1 MEACFASIYLPDPM
15 RRKRWLRS
23 NPASAMRV
31 AVRSELPWRAKA
43 MLMLAMTLIIAL
55 IVAAALIAYSYSRP
69 ATPQDS
75 GALTAEMEKMRADAK
90 QAIAE
95 RDRKMELLVQ
105 LESQQKVDRAAGEQ
119 VQAQL
124 RALEDENARLKEDLS
139 FFESLLPTP
148 ANAKGV
154 VIRSFRLQAL
164 NDSER
169 ENVRAPGRTPNRK
182 PGGEPQAVR
191 YRLLVQQS
199 GRPEH
204 DFVGA
209 VSLTVSLQ
217 QGGRPW
223 ILQLPDATIPDAGP
237 QPLSFRHY
245 QRVEGTFELPEGA
258 VVRSVLVKIQ
268 SNGEVRAQQTFT
280 M

>member
-1 MEACFASIYLPDPM
+1 M
-15 RRKRWLRS
+15 R
-23 NPASAMRV
+23 AQ
-31 AVRSELPWRAKA
+31 LPWRMKA
-43 MLMLAMTLIIAL
+43 VLLLALISIVVL
-55 IVAAALIAYSYSRP
+55 IVAAALVAINYNRP
-69 ATPQDS
+69 LVNENVVAS
-75 GALTAEMEKMRADAK
+75 SAETDKIRADAK
-90 QAIAE
+90 QAMSE
-95 RDRKMELLVQ
+95 RDRQTALSVQ
-105 LESQQKVDRAAGEQ
+105 LDNQLKVDRAAQEQ
-119 VQAQL
+119 MQSQL
-124 RALEDENARLKEDLS
+124 KALENENARLKEDLA

-164 NDSER
+164 NESDR
-169 ENVRAPGRTPNRK
+169 EPGRESNRK
-182 PGGEPQAVR
+182 PGQEPMALR

-199 GRPEH
+199 GRPER

-223 ILQLPDATIPDAGP
+223 VLQLPDATIPDAGP
-237 QPLSFRHY
+237 PPLSFRHY

-258 VVRSVLVKIQ
+258 VVRSVQVKIQ

>member
-1 MEACFASIYLPDPM
+1 M
-15 RRKRWLRS
+15 
-23 NPASAMRV
+23 V
-31 AVRSELPWRAKA
+31 
-43 MLMLAMTLIIAL
+43 AL
-55 IVAAALIAYSYSRP
+55 IVAATVVTYSYSRP
-69 ATPQDS
+69 PANENIAAPSLETD
-75 GALTAEMEKMRADAK
+75 KIRADAK
-90 QAIAE
+90 QAISE
-95 RDRKMELLVQ
+95 RDRQTALAARLDNQ
-105 LESQQKVDRAAGEQ
+105 LQMDRAAQEQ
-119 VQAQL
+119 MQSQL
-124 RALEDENARLKEDLS
+124 KALENENARLKEDLS

-148 ANAKGV
+148 ANAKDV

-164 NDSER
+164 SGSDR
-169 ENVRAPGRTPNRK
+169 ESGREANRK
-182 PGGEPQAVR
+182 AGPEAQALR

-199 GRPEH
+199 GRPER

-209 VSLTVSLQ
+209 VSLTVNLQ

-223 ILQLPDATIPDAGP
+223 VLHLPDATIPDAGP
-237 QPLSFRHY
+237 PPLSFRHY

>member
-1 MEACFASIYLPDPM
+1 M
-15 RRKRWLRS
+15 RRKRWLRN
-23 NPASAMRV
+23 NPANAMRV
-31 AVRSELPWRAKA
+31 AVRSELPWRAKV
-43 MLMLAMTLIIAL
+43 MLMLAMMLVIVL
-55 IVAAALIAYSYSRP
+55 IVAAALIAYSGSRP
-69 ATPQDS
+69 SVPQEAT
-75 GALTAEMEKMRADAK
+75 ALSAELEKVRADAK
-90 QAIAE
+90 QAIVE
-95 RDRKMELLVQ
+95 RDGKLALLVQ
-105 LESQQKVDRAAGEQ
+105 LENQQKIDRASSEQ

-124 RALEDENARLKEDLS
+124 KALENENARLKEDLA

-148 ANAKGV
+148 TNAKGV

-169 ENVRAPGRTPNRK
+169 ENGREPVRKPNRK
-182 PGGEPQAVR
+182 PGDEPQALR

-199 GRPEH
+199 GRPER
-204 DFVGA
+204 DFIGA

-223 ILQLPDATIPDAGP
+223 VLQLPDATIPDAGP
-237 QPLSFRHY
+237 PPLAFRHY

>member
-1 MEACFASIYLPDPM
+1 M

-23 NPASAMRV
+23 NPASATKV
-31 AVRSELPWRAKA
+31 AVRSELPWRVKA
-43 MLMLAMTLIIAL
+43 VLLLSAMVLIAL
-55 IVAAALIAYSYSRP
+55 IVGASLIAFSYSRT
-69 ATPQDS
+69 ATPGDAS
-75 GALTAEMEKMRADAK
+75 VFSEEVKEIRASAK

-95 RDRKMELLVQ
+95 RDGKLALVAH
-105 LESQQKVDRAAGEQ
+105 LENQQRVDRAASEQ

-124 RALEDENARLKEDLS
+124 KALENENARLKEDLA

-148 ANAKGV
+148 TNAKGV

-169 ENVRAPGRTPNRK
+169 DNVGAPGGAFDRK
-182 PGGEPQAVR
+182 AGDAPQALR

-199 GRPEH
+199 GRPER
-204 DFVGA
+204 DFIGA

-237 QPLSFRHY
+237 QPLAFRHY

-268 SNGEVRAQQTFT
+268 SNGEVRTQQTFT

>member
-1 MEACFASIYLPDPM
+1 M

-23 NPASAMRV
+23 HPASATKV
-31 AVRSELPWRAKA
+31 AVRTQLPWRAKA
-43 MLMLAMTLIIAL
+43 LLSLALVSIVAL
-55 IVAAALIAYSYSRP
+55 IVAAALVASNYGRP
-69 ATPQDS
+69 SVPEDVAP
-75 GALTAEMEKMRADAK
+75 LTAEIAKIRTDAR
-90 QAIAE
+90 QAIVE
-95 RDRKMELLVQ
+95 RDRTAALSVQ
-105 LESQQKVDRAAGEQ
+105 LENQLKVDRAAQEQ

-124 RALEDENARLKEDLS
+124 KVLENENARLKEDLS

-169 ENVRAPGRTPNRK
+169 ETSREPGRASNRR
-182 PGGEPQAVR
+182 PGQDPQALR

-199 GRPEH
+199 GRPER
-204 DFVGA
+204 DFVGV

-223 ILQLPDATIPDAGP
+223 VLQLPDPTIPEAGP
-237 QPLSFRHY
+237 PPLSFRHY
-245 QRVEGTFELPEGA
+245 QRVEGTFELPEGS
-258 VVRSVLVKIQ
+258 VVRSVQVKIH
-268 SNGEVRAQQTFT
+268 SDGEVRAQQTFT

>member
-1 MEACFASIYLPDPM
+1 M

-31 AVRSELPWRAKA
+31 AVRSELPWRVKA
-43 MLMLAMTLIIAL
+43 VLLLAAMVLVAL
-55 IVAAALIAYSYSRP
+55 IVAASLIAYSYSRTPPP
-69 ATPQDS
+69 ADAGSFT
-75 GALTAEMEKMRADAK
+75 EEVEKVRGHAK

-95 RDRKMELLVQ
+95 RDGKLALVAQ
-105 LESQQKVDRAAGEQ
+105 LENQQRVDRAASEQ
-119 VQAQL
+119 VQAQVKV
-124 RALEDENARLKEDLS
+124 LENENARLKEDLS

-148 ANAKGV
+148 TNAKGV

-169 ENVRAPGRTPNRK
+169 ENVSTRGAARDRK
-182 PGGEPQAVR
+182 AGDAPQALR

-199 GRPEH
+199 GRPDR

-223 ILQLPDATIPDAGP
+223 ILQLPDAAIPDAGP
-237 QPLSFRHY
+237 QPLAFRHY

-268 SNGEVRAQQTFT
+268 SNGEVRTQQTFT

>member
-1 MEACFASIYLPDPM
+1 M

-23 NPASAMRV
+23 NPNATRV
-31 AVRSELPWRAKA
+31 AVRSELPWRVKA
-43 MLMLAMTLIIAL
+43 MLLLAAMLVIAL
-55 IVAAALIAYSYSRP
+55 IVGAALIALSGRP
-69 ATPQDS
+69 SVPLEA
-75 GALTAEMEKMRADAK
+75 AVLAAEIEQARADAR
-90 QAIAE
+90 QAVAE
-95 RDRKMELLVQ
+95 RDSKLALLVQ
-105 LESQQKVDRAAGEQ
+105 LENQQKIDRAASEQ
-119 VQAQL
+119 VQLQL
-124 RALEDENARLKEDLS
+124 KALENENARLKEDLS

-148 ANAKGV
+148 ANSKGV

-164 NDSER
+164 NDER
-169 ENVRAPGRTPNRK
+169 EDGKESLRKENRK
-182 PGGEPQAVR
+182 PGDEPLSLR

-199 GRPEH
+199 GRPER

-223 ILQLPDATIPDAGP
+223 VLQLPDATIPEAGP
-237 QPLSFRHY
+237 PPLAFRHY

>member
-1 MEACFASIYLPDPM
+1 M

-23 NPASAMRV
+23 NPANAMRV

-43 MLMLAMTLIIAL
+43 MLLLAMMVIIAL
-55 IVAAALIAYSYSRP
+55 IVAAALTAYVRTRP
-69 ATPQDS
+69 SAPQDS
-75 GALTAEMEKMRADAK
+75 GALSAEIEKVRADAK
-90 QAIAE
+90 QAIAA
-95 RDRKMELLVQ
+95 RDGKLALLAQ
-105 LESQQKVDRAAGEQ
+105 LENQQKIDRAAAEQ
-119 VQAQL
+119 VQAQVKL
-124 RALEDENARLKEDLS
+124 LENENARLKEDLS

-148 ANAKGV
+148 ANTKGV
-154 VIRSFRLQAL
+154 VIRSFRLQPL
-164 NDSER
+164 NDPER
-169 ENVRAPGRTPNRK
+169 EAGREPARKSNRK
-182 PGGEPQAVR
+182 PGDEPQALR

-199 GRPEH
+199 GRPER

-223 ILQLPDATIPDAGP
+223 VLQLPDAAIPDAGP
-237 QPLSFRHY
+237 PPLAFRHY

>member
-1 MEACFASIYLPDPM
+1 M
-15 RRKRWLRS
+15 K
-23 NPASAMRV
+23 V
-31 AVRSELPWRAKA
+31 AVRSELPWRVKA
-43 MLMLAMTLIIAL
+43 VLLLAAMVLVAL
-55 IVAAALIAYSYSRP
+55 IVAASLIAYSYSRTS
-69 ATPQDS
+69 TPSDAGS
-75 GALTAEMEKMRADAK
+75 LAAEVEQIRADAK

-95 RDRKMELLVQ
+95 RDAKLALVAR
-105 LESQQKVDRAAGEQ
+105 LENQQRVDRAAAEQ

-124 RALEDENARLKEDLS
+124 RALENENARLKEDLS

-169 ENVRAPGRTPNRK
+169 ENVGTPASASDRK
-182 PGGEPQAVR
+182 SGEAPQALR

-199 GRPEH
+199 GRPER

-223 ILQLPDATIPDAGP
+223 VLQLPDATIPEAGP
-237 QPLSFRHY
+237 QPLAFRHY

-268 SNGEVRAQQTFT
+268 SNGEVRTQQTFT

>member
-1 MEACFASIYLPDPM
+1 
-15 RRKRWLRS
+15 
-23 NPASAMRV
+23 MRV
-31 AVRSELPWRAKA
+31 AVRSEMPWRAKA
-43 MLMLAMTLIIAL
+43 MLLLALMLIMAL
-55 IVAAALIAYSYSRP
+55 IVAAALVAFSRSRP
-69 ATPQDS
+69 AAQQDS
-75 GALTAEMEKMRADAK
+75 GALSAEIEKVRADAK
-90 QAIAE
+90 QAIAA
-95 RDRKMELLVQ
+95 RDSKLSLLAQ
-105 LESQQKVDRAAGEQ
+105 LENQQKIDRAAAEQ

-124 RALEDENARLKEDLS
+124 KLLENENARLKEDLS

-148 ANAKGV
+148 ATTKGV

-164 NDSER
+164 HDSER
-169 ENVRAPGRTPNRK
+169 ESSREPGRKSNRK
-182 PGGEPQAVR
+182 PGDEPQALR

-199 GRPEH
+199 GRPER

-237 QPLSFRHY
+237 PPLAFRHY

>member
-1 MEACFASIYLPDPM
+1 M

-23 NPASAMRV
+23 NPANAMRV
-31 AVRSELPWRAKA
+31 AVRSELPWRVKA
-43 MLMLAMTLIIAL
+43 MLLLAAMLIIAL
-55 IVAAALIAYSYSRP
+55 IVGAALIALRSRP
-69 ATPQDS
+69 SVPLEAGVLS
-75 GALTAEMEKMRADAK
+75 AEIEQVRADAK
-90 QAIAE
+90 QAVAE
-95 RDRKMELLVQ
+95 RDSKLALLVQ
-105 LESQQKVDRAAGEQ
+105 LENQQKIDRAASEQ
-119 VQAQL
+119 VQLQL
-124 RALEDENARLKEDLS
+124 KALENENARLKEDLA

-164 NDSER
+164 NDER
-169 ENVRAPGRTPNRK
+169 EEGKAPAKKTNRK
-182 PGGEPQAVR
+182 PGDEPQALR

-199 GRPEH
+199 GRPER

-237 QPLSFRHY
+237 PPLAFRHY

>member
-1 MEACFASIYLPDPM
+1 
-15 RRKRWLRS
+15 
-23 NPASAMRV
+23 MRV
-31 AVRSELPWRAKA
+31 AVRSELPWRVKA
-43 MLMLAMTLIIAL
+43 FLLLAMMVIIAL
-55 IVAAALIAYSYSRP
+55 LVAAALIAYSYSRP
-69 ATPQDS
+69 VAPNDPA
-75 GALTAEMEKMRADAK
+75 ALTSELERTRADAK
-90 QAIAE
+90 QALAE
-95 RDRKMELLVQ
+95 RDRKQALLVQ
-105 LESQQKVDRAAGEQ
+105 AENQQRVERAASEQ
-119 VQAQL
+119 VHAQL
-124 RALEDENARLKEDLS
+124 RALENENARLKEDLA

-148 ANAKGV
+148 ANTKAKGV
-154 VIRSFRLQAL
+154 VIRSFRLQPL
-164 NDSER
+164 SDSER
-169 ENVRAPGRTPNRK
+169 ETNREAGRKVSRK
-182 PGGEPQAVR
+182 PGDEPQALR

-199 GRPEH
+199 GRPER

-223 ILQLPDATIPDAGP
+223 VLQLPDAAIPDAGP
-237 QPLSFRHY
+237 PPLSFRHY

>member
-1 MEACFASIYLPDPM
+1 M
-15 RRKRWLRS
+15 R
-23 NPASAMRV
+23 AQ
-31 AVRSELPWRAKA
+31 LPWRMKA
-43 MLMLAMTLIIAL
+43 VLLLALISIIAL
-55 IVAAALIAYSYSRP
+55 IVAAALVAFSYSRP
-69 ATPQDS
+69 SATENIV
-75 GALTAEMEKMRADAK
+75 ALSDETDQIRADAR
-90 QAIAE
+90 QAMSE
-95 RDRKMELLVQ
+95 RDRQTALAVQ
-105 LESQQKVDRAAGEQ
+105 LDNQLKVDRAAQEQ
-119 VQAQL
+119 MQSQL
-124 RALEDENARLKEDLS
+124 KALENENARLKEDLA

-164 NDSER
+164 NESDR
-169 ENVRAPGRTPNRK
+169 DPGRESNRK
-182 PGGEPQAVR
+182 PGQEPMALR

-199 GRPEH
+199 GRPER

-223 ILQLPDATIPDAGP
+223 VLQLPDSTIPEAGP
-237 QPLSFRHY
+237 PPLSFRHY

-258 VVRSVLVKIQ
+258 VVRSVQVKIQ

>member
-1 MEACFASIYLPDPM
+1 M

-23 NPASAMRV
+23 NPANAMRV
-31 AVRSELPWRAKA
+31 AVRSELPWRAKV
-43 MLMLAMTLIIAL
+43 MLMLAMMLGITLI
-55 IVAAALIAYSYSRP
+55 VGAALIAYNGSGPSV
-69 ATPQDS
+69 PQEAA
-75 GALTAEMEKMRADAK
+75 ALSAELEKVRADAK

-95 RDRKMELLVQ
+95 KDGKLALLVQ
-105 LESQQKVDRAAGEQ
+105 LENQQKIDRAASEQ

-124 RALEDENARLKEDLS
+124 KALENENARLKEDLA

-148 ANAKGV
+148 TNAKGV
-154 VIRSFRLQAL
+154 VIRSFRLQAV

-169 ENVRAPGRTPNRK
+169 ENGREPARKANRK
-182 PGGEPQAVR
+182 PGDEPQALR

-199 GRPEH
+199 GRPER
-204 DFVGA
+204 DFIGA

-223 ILQLPDATIPDAGP
+223 VLQLPDATIPDAGP
-237 QPLSFRHY
+237 PPLAFRHY

>member
-1 MEACFASIYLPDPM
+1 M
-15 RRKRWLRS
+15 K
-23 NPASAMRV
+23 V
-31 AVRSELPWRAKA
+31 AIRSELPWRVKA
-43 MLMLAMTLIIAL
+43 VLLLAAMVLVALIIAGS
-55 IVAAALIAYSYSRP
+55 LIAYSYSRTS
-69 ATPQDS
+69 TPSDAGS
-75 GALTAEMEKMRADAK
+75 LTAEVEHVRADAK

-95 RDRKMELLVQ
+95 RDAKLALVAR
-105 LESQQKVDRAAGEQ
+105 LENQQRVDRAAAEQ

-124 RALEDENARLKEDLS
+124 RALENENARLKEDLS

-169 ENVRAPGRTPNRK
+169 ENVRTPASASDRK
-182 PGGEPQAVR
+182 AGEAPQALR

-199 GRPEH
+199 GRPER

-223 ILQLPDATIPDAGP
+223 VLQLPDSAIPEAGP
-237 QPLSFRHY
+237 QPLAFRHY

-268 SNGEVRAQQTFT
+268 SNGEVRTQQTFT

>member
-1 MEACFASIYLPDPM
+1 M

-23 NPASAMRV
+23 NPANAMRV
-31 AVRSELPWRAKA
+31 AVRSELPWRVKA
-43 MLMLAMTLIIAL
+43 MLLLAAMLIIAL
-55 IVAAALIAYSYSRP
+55 IVGAALITLSSRP
-69 ATPQDS
+69 SVPLEAGVLS
-75 GALTAEMEKMRADAK
+75 AEIEQARADAK
-90 QAIAE
+90 QAAAE
-95 RDRKMELLVQ
+95 RDSKLALLVQ
-105 LESQQKVDRAAGEQ
+105 LENRQQIDRAAAEQ
-119 VQAQL
+119 VQLQL
-124 RALEDENARLKEDLS
+124 RALENENARLKEDLA

-148 ANAKGV
+148 ANAKGGV

-164 NDSER
+164 NDER
-169 ENVRAPGRTPNRK
+169 EEGKEPDRKANRK
-182 PGGEPQAVR
+182 PGDEPQALR

-199 GRPEH
+199 GRPER

-223 ILQLPDATIPDAGP
+223 VLQLPDATIPDAGP
-237 QPLSFRHY
+237 PPLAFRHY

>member
-1 MEACFASIYLPDPM
+1 
-15 RRKRWLRS
+15 
-23 NPASAMRV
+23 
-31 AVRSELPWRAKA
+31 
-43 MLMLAMTLIIAL
+43 
-55 IVAAALIAYSYSRP
+55 
-69 ATPQDS
+69 
-75 GALTAEMEKMRADAK
+75 MRARSARRSK
-90 QAIAE
+90 KFALARQAIAE
-95 RDRKMELLVQ
+95 RDSRSALVAQ
-105 LESQQKVDRAAGEQ
+105 LENQQRVDRAASEQ

-124 RALEDENARLKEDLS
+124 KALENENARLKEDLS

-169 ENVRAPGRTPNRK
+169 ENARAPRNASDRK
-182 PGGEPQAVR
+182 AGDSPQALR

-199 GRPEH
+199 GRPER
-204 DFVGA
+204 DFIGA

-237 QPLSFRHY
+237 QPLAFRHY

-258 VVRSVLVKIQ
+258 VVRSVLVKIE
-268 SNGEVRAQQTFT
+268 SNGEVRTQQTFT

>member
-1 MEACFASIYLPDPM
+1 MVL
-15 RRKRWLRS
+15 
-23 NPASAMRV
+23 V
-31 AVRSELPWRAKA
+31 
-43 MLMLAMTLIIAL
+43 AL
-55 IVAAALIAYSYSRP
+55 IVAASLIAYSYSRTS
-69 ATPQDS
+69 TPSDAGS
-75 GALTAEMEKMRADAK
+75 LAAEVERIRADAK

-95 RDRKMELLVQ
+95 RDAKLTLVAR
-105 LESQQKVDRAAGEQ
+105 LENQQRVDRAAAEQ

-124 RALEDENARLKEDLS
+124 RTLENENARLKEDLS

-169 ENVRAPGRTPNRK
+169 ENVGTPASASDRK
-182 PGGEPQAVR
+182 SGEAPQALR

-199 GRPEH
+199 GRPER

-209 VSLTVSLQ
+209 VSLTVSLH

-223 ILQLPDATIPDAGP
+223 VLQLPDATIPEAGP
-237 QPLSFRHY
+237 QPLAFRHY

-268 SNGEVRAQQTFT
+268 SNGEVRTQQTFT

>member
-1 MEACFASIYLPDPM
+1 M

-23 NPASAMRV
+23 NPANATRV
-31 AVRSELPWRAKA
+31 AIRGELPWRAKVMLSLAA
-43 MLMLAMTLIIAL
+43 MLIVGL
-55 IVAAALIAYSYSRP
+55 IVVAALIAFGSRTSAP
-69 ATPQDS
+69 LEA
-75 GALTAEMEKMRADAK
+75 GASSAELDRIRADAR
-90 QAIAE
+90 QAVAE
-95 RDRKMELLVQ
+95 RDKKLALLAQ
-105 LESQQKVDRAAGEQ
+105 LENQQKIDRAASEQ

-124 RALEDENARLKEDLS
+124 KALENENARLKEDLA

-148 ANAKGV
+148 TNAKGV

-169 ENVRAPGRTPNRK
+169 ENGKDAVRKANRK
-182 PGGEPQAVR
+182 PGDEPQALR

-199 GRPEH
+199 GRPER
-204 DFVGA
+204 DFIGA

-223 ILQLPDATIPDAGP
+223 VLQLPDATIPDAGP
-237 QPLSFRHY
+237 PPLAFRHY

>member
-1 MEACFASIYLPDPM
+1 M

-23 NPASAMRV
+23 SPASAMRV
-31 AVRSELPWRAKA
+31 AVRSELPWRVKA
-43 MLMLAMTLIIAL
+43 MLLLAAMLMVAL
-55 IVAAALIAYSYSRP
+55 IVAAALIAYTYSRP
-69 ATPQDS
+69 SAPSDA
-75 GALTAEMEKMRADAK
+75 GALTSEIERMRADAK

-95 RDRKMELLVQ
+95 RDRKLALLVQ
-105 LESQQKVDRAAGEQ
+105 LENQQKVERAASEQ

-124 RALEDENARLKEDLS
+124 KALENENARLKEDLS

-169 ENVRAPGRTPNRK
+169 ENVRAPGRTANRK
-182 PGGEPQAVR
+182 PGEVPQALR

-199 GRPEH
+199 GRPER

-223 ILQLPDATIPDAGP
+223 VLQLPDATIPDAGP

>member
-1 MEACFASIYLPDPM
+1 M

-23 NPASAMRV
+23 NPASATRV
-31 AVRSELPWRAKA
+31 AVRSELPWRVKA
-43 MLMLAMTLIIAL
+43 VLMLAAMVLVAL
-55 IVAAALIAYSYSRP
+55 IVAASLIAYNYSRTS
-69 ATPQDS
+69 TPSD
-75 GALTAEMEKMRADAK
+75 AAPLTAEVEEIRADAK

-95 RDRKMELLVQ
+95 RDRKLALVAQ
-105 LESQQKVDRAAGEQ
+105 LENQQRVDRAAAEQ

-124 RALEDENARLKEDLS
+124 RALENENARLKEDLS

-148 ANAKGV
+148 TNAKGV

-169 ENVRAPGRTPNRK
+169 EKVNTPGAVRGRRAVDA
-182 PGGEPQAVR
+182 PQALR

-199 GRPEH
+199 GRPER

-223 ILQLPDATIPDAGP
+223 ILQLPDAAIPDAGP
-237 QPLSFRHY
+237 QPLAFRHY

-268 SNGEVRAQQTFT
+268 SNGEVRTQQTFT